1 MCPGAAD
8 EVAKRHAILHRLV
21 KHMDKEAPA
30 FIEPP
35 FTVDYARPTFAT
47 REVFCA
53 AHCDLGLP
61 FARSLS
67 YAVVSVLQLQA
78 K

>member
-8 EVAKRHAILHRLV
+8 EIAKRHAILHRLV

-35 FTVDYARPTFAT
+35 FTVDYARPTFAPLT
-47 REVFCA
+47 EF
-53 AHCDLGLP
+53 
-61 FARSLS
+61 
-67 YAVVSVLQLQA
+67 
-78 K
+78 

>member
-1 MCPGAAD
+1 MCPDAAD

-47 REVFCA
+47 LEEFCA
-53 AHCDLGLP
+53 AHCDLGSRG
-61 FARSLS
+61 ARSLS
-67 YAVVSVLQLQA
+67 FAVISVLQLQA